1 VADDVIEV
9 DIRGTDR
16 IPVRPTS
23 VDVIREA
30 ERRHL
35 QDIVNAGGSEYERFS
50 VEEMQRA
57 LAGGP
62 PQETVTQRELELSG
76 VLEPADRMRSF
87 FEEIGMSGAH
97 RPAEK
102 SEAPADVRARIGIS
116 SSAIIRGAQEGTHRQ
131 RNSIELV
138 NRQTQQPIGRFRVG
152 DYVPGFG
159 SIDDIDLRLVQR
171 PGQPEIEVPSVRI
184 VPDDETL
191 GPYWLQGDDLA
202 PPGTEDILAQRMS
215 YFEPTNER
223 RWDERRSRAMD
234 FEEAFGRLGNLA
246 DITGPFETP
255 AITSLDAGDEMRRQ
269 ANKETA
275 DAGYEVPA
283 WQSDLDQG
291 LLAEEQETAD
301 DELLQDLMGL
311 EAGSPEEAAL
321 RSMRGEGGGTTGVED
336 VYGVSMDGEDFV
348 AVDTAEGTYYY
359 NSDTGE
365 NFWEYGGS

>member
-1 VADDVIEV
+1 MADDVIEV

-57 LAGGP
+57 LSGGP

-171 PGQPEIEVPSVRI
+171 PGQPEIEIPSVRI

-202 PPGTEDILAQRMS
+202 PPGTEDILAQRM
-215 YFEPTNER
+215 EP
-223 RWDERRSRAMD
+223 AD

-255 AITSLDAGDEMRRQ
+255 TITSLDAGDAMRRQ

-283 WQSDLDQG
+283 GLSDLDQAV
-291 LLAEEQETAD
+291 LAEERQVSDEEQQVAD

-321 RSMRGEGGGTTGVED
+321 RSMSSGDEGGGITGVEE
-336 VYGVSMDGEDFV
+336 VYGVSMDGEDFI
-348 AVDTAEGTYYY
+348 AVDTAKGTYYY

-365 NFWEYGGS
+365 NFWEHGGS